1 MQGPAIRFTAIFLA
15 FFLAFGFAAP
25 PAPGTLG
32 AQLALEGAPGLT
44 VSLRASD
51 ASSARYD
58 VSAPKR
64 VPAALDAVTARLVT
78 QGWLEHPNVSEAPAP
93 KPGTVQRLQS
103 FVQGSNL
110 LECRAVRAGEAL
122 TFDFTLI
129 SLEPPAQVAAAP
141 Q

>member
-1 MQGPAIRFTAIFLA
+1 MQGPVIRFTAIFLA
-15 FFLAFGFAAP
+15 FFLAVSFAAP

-32 AQLALEGAPGLT
+32 AQLALGAPGLT

-64 VPAALDAVTARLVT
+64 VPAALDAVTAQLVT

-110 LECRAVRAGEAL
+110 LECRAAQAGEAL
-122 TFDFTLI
+122 TLDFTLI
-129 SLEPPAQVAAAP
+129 SLEPPTQVAAAP
-141 Q
+141 